1 MKFYFPAKV
10 VKNLQGFFAY
20 RLHQSMKG
28 AGTKD
33 EHMIRI
39 LVSRSE
45 VRVKAGRKCLLFQCF
60 IYIAQWV
67 HHEGSIRRVY
77 FAPR

>member
-1 MKFYFPAKV
+1 MRDQSDDPSHLKYFLKKMKFYFPAKV

-45 VRVKAGRKCLLFQCF
+45 VRVKAGRKRLLF
-60 IYIAQWV
+60 
-67 HHEGSIRRVY
+67 
-77 FAPR
+77 